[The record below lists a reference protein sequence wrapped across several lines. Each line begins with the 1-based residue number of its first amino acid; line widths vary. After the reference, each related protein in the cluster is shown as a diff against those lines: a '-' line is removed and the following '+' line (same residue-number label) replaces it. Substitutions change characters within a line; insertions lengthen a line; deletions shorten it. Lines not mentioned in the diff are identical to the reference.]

1 MVCCMAFNPRRGN
14 LPGGEKRGKCGQA
27 EMDDYDG
34 GAPTV
39 TGDGSVAQ
47 QLPFEYLS

>member
-14 LPGGEKRGKCGQA
+14 FWGGRGVGKCGQA
-27 EMDDYDG
+27 EMDEYAG
-34 GAPTV
+34 GAPAV
-39 TGDGSVAQ
+39 MGDGPALQ